1 MAQEKEKKNKKY
13 RFETYAFITIVK
25 CMMWSWTA
33 LVAFLTVMLLGEG
46 KGIPDIRR
54 MIELIGSWLLA
65 VCGIGVLY
73 CSKEM
78 SFIEISEKGMRQRS
92 RGGYTFQF
100 YSWEEIREIGYGT
113 SRTRGGD
120 MVEYI
125 YAANRR
131 LSVLERNDILHTKGI
146 IRMVPTPALK
156 EALDLYWKKPVKAPE
171 GWERGGGFKMGKA
184 LFTTAP
190 PDEHRLTSE
199 EAKFPQEIQIQVRQ
213 TDEYEME
220 AGEPVGNLYVEL
232 ISAYLDQSLYRLNAV
247 TDEQGC
253 VKFTREQVQAKLDE
267 QREKTGWAPEI
278 DRLRDK
284 IYVTLWDERK
294 GKGAELQ
301 EEAGTFTERDG
312 IWDRIRMTIM
322 EEQKGTR
329 MAMMPEGSPFT
340 EEERAIFARTD
351 NLRYDERYDQ
361 PYSVDRRD
369 QDEQGILRGVMPVYP
384 HDEDGEQC
392 L

>member
-1 MAQEKEKKNKKY
+1 
-13 RFETYAFITIVK
+13 
-25 CMMWSWTA
+25 
-33 LVAFLTVMLLGEG
+33 
-46 KGIPDIRR
+46 
-54 MIELIGSWLLA
+54 
-65 VCGIGVLY
+65 
-73 CSKEM
+73 
-78 SFIEISEKGMRQRS
+78 
-92 RGGYTFQF
+92 
-100 YSWEEIREIGYGT
+100 
-113 SRTRGGD
+113 

-156 EALDLYWKKPVKAPE
+156 EALDLYWRKPVKAPE

-184 LFTTAP
+184 LFAIAP

-220 AGEPVGNLYVEL
+220 AGEPVGNLYVAL
-232 ISAYLDQSLYRLNAV
+232 ISAYLDQYLYRLNAV

-301 EEAGTFTERDG
+301 EEAGTFTE
-312 IWDRIRMTIM
+312 
-322 EEQKGTR
+322 
-329 MAMMPEGSPFT
+329 
-340 EEERAIFARTD
+340 EERAIFARTD

>member
-1 MAQEKEKKNKKY
+1 
-13 RFETYAFITIVK
+13 
-25 CMMWSWTA
+25 
-33 LVAFLTVMLLGEG
+33 
-46 KGIPDIRR
+46 
-54 MIELIGSWLLA
+54 
-65 VCGIGVLY
+65 
-73 CSKEM
+73 
-78 SFIEISEKGMRQRS
+78 
-92 RGGYTFQF
+92 
-100 YSWEEIREIGYGT
+100 
-113 SRTRGGD
+113 

-171 GWERGGGFKMGKA
+171 GWERGGGYKMGKA

-220 AGEPVGNLYVEL
+220 AGEPVGNVYIAL
-232 ISAYLDQSLYRLNAV
+232 ISAYLDQYLYRLNAV
-247 TDEQGC
+247 TDGQGRAT
-253 VKFTREQVQAKLDE
+253 FTREQVQVKLDE

-278 DRLRDK
+278 DRLRDR

-301 EEAGTFTERDG
+301 EEAGSFTEKDG

-329 MAMMPEGSPFT
+329 MAMTPEGCPFT

>member
-1 MAQEKEKKNKKY
+1 MVQPNLSVSVVLGGRKNGAREEKKNKKY
-13 RFETYAFITIVK
+13 RFEAGGTTKFLKIPIISFCVIIV
-25 CMMWSWTA
+25 WTVLERIMGNETA
-33 LVAFLTVMLLGEG
+33 TVGVIAGFLGFLMLPVTMGLFLKEF
-46 KGIPDIRR
+46 GIV
-54 MIELIGSWLLA
+54 ELN
-65 VCGIGVLY
+65 
-73 CSKEM
+73 ET
-78 SFIEISEKGMRQRS
+78 GMRQRS
-92 RGGYTFQF
+92 RAGYTFQF
-100 YSWEEIREIGYGT
+100 YPWEEIKEIGYGM

-156 EALDLYWKKPVKAPE
+156 EALDLYWRKPVKAPE

-184 LFTTAP
+184 LFAIAP

-220 AGEPVGNLYVEL
+220 AGEPVGNLYVAL
-232 ISAYLDQSLYRLNAV
+232 ISAYLDQYLYRLNAV

-301 EEAGTFTERDG
+301 EEAGTFTE
-312 IWDRIRMTIM
+312 
-322 EEQKGTR
+322 
-329 MAMMPEGSPFT
+329 
-340 EEERAIFARTD
+340 EERAIFARTD